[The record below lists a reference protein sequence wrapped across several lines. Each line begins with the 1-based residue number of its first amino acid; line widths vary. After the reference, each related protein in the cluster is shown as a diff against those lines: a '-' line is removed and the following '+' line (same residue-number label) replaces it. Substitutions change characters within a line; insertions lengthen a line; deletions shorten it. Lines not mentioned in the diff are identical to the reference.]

1 MVNYGVSKTK
11 SIKNMPTKEVS
22 RNQLQEQSMSALY
35 AVLTYL
41 DMKENIDV
49 EDIISGISDLP
60 YAEAP
65 IYTKEIV
72 SETIK
77 HMDEEVKLLNS
88 HMNKWTFDRL
98 NRAEQAILL
107 LSLSHFFYLDDK
119 VDKKVV
125 INVAVVLAH
134 TFLSGTDYKFVN
146 AILDKVLVHGE

>member
-1 MVNYGVSKTK
+1 
-11 SIKNMPTKEVS
+11 MPTKEVS

-35 AVLTYL
+35 AVLTYR

-49 EDIISGISDLP
+49 EGIISGISELP
-60 YAEAP
+60 YSEAP

-72 SETIK
+72 IEAIK

-98 NRAEQAILL
+98 NRVEQAILL
-107 LSLSHFFYLDDK
+107 LSLTHFFYLDDK

-134 TFLSGTDYKFVN
+134 SFLSGTDYKFVN

>member
-1 MVNYGVSKTK
+1 
-11 SIKNMPTKEVS
+11 MPTKEVS
-22 RNQLQEQSMSALY
+22 RNKLQEQSMSALY

-49 EDIISGISDLP
+49 EGIISGISDLP

-72 SETIK
+72 IETIK

-107 LSLSHFFYLDDK
+107 LSLTHFFYLDDK